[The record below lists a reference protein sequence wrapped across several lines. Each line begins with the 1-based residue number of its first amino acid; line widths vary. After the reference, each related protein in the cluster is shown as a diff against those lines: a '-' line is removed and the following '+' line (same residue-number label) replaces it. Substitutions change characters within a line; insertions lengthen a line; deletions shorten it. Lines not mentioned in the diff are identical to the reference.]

1 MLLYHNKT
9 SITNKKSQMPY
20 FDFYLALNLNNII
33 LLFSHQ
39 SPIFHNK
46 AILSFIYSL
55 VSEHPHPPLTRS
67 PFSSLEKACFRA
79 AFAYRFE
86 RLRRELGVM
95 LDYPTNYK
103 KYYKSFWEGVRGRT
117 FLKKSSSR
125 LPPIS
130 QHSST

>member
-1 MLLYHNKT
+1 MPRYEADEDVLY
-9 SITNKKSQMPY
+9 Q
-20 FDFYLALNLNNII
+20 NNII

-46 AILSFIYSL
+46 AIFSFIYSL
-55 VSEHPHPPLTRS
+55 ASEHPHPSLRAT
-67 PFSSLEKACFRA
+67 FSCLEKADLNA
-79 AFAYRFE
+79 ALSSDIYSSMCSRGQPFGLCFE